1 MDRDMEDE
9 QENPEST
16 ALPNNK
22 EAELPGNTKSGDG
35 KCPEQL
41 QVIKVL
47 DASLVSIFC

>member
-1 MDRDMEDE
+1 MKDE

-22 EAELPGNTKSGDG
+22 EPELPGNTKSGDEQ
-35 KCPEQL
+35 KMPEKL

-47 DASLVSIFC
+47 DVSLVSIVC